1 MRVKKFRKGDEIIIT
16 SGKDK
21 GKKGKIE
28 KVLTK
33 RGAVIVPGLNLF
45 KRHMKKQNE
54 NNPGGIIEFPRALP
68 FSKISVVDPKSGK
81 ATRVGFNIKGDE
93 KNRIAKV
100 SKSILDK

>member
-1 MRVKKFRKGDEIIIT
+1 MKVKKFRKGDEIIIT

-33 RGAVIVPGLNLF
+33 RGAVVVPGINLF
-45 KRHMKKQNE
+45 KRHLKKQNE
-54 NNPGGIIEFPRALP
+54 NNPGGIIEFPRPLP
-68 FSKISVVDPKSGK
+68 FSKIAILDPKSGK
-81 ATRVGFNIKGDE
+81 ATRIGFSIKGDQ

>member
-28 KVLTK
+28 KILTK
-33 RGAVIVPGLNLF
+33 RGAVVVPGLNLF

-54 NNPGGIIEFPRALP
+54 NNPGGIIEYPRPLP
-68 FSKISVVDPKSGK
+68 FAKIAILDPKSGK
-81 ATRVGFNIKGDE
+81 ATRVGFSVKGNE
-93 KNRIAKV
+93 KNRIAKI
-100 SKSILDK
+100 SKSILGK